1 MLPTNVIDW
10 LNQALVNAPTS
21 LLRGKRT
28 VSRSSHWATHWTV
41 ASFARANPLLV
52 VARSSQHRFLVIA
65 LFYLT
70 VVLWLL
76 AASGRCRGD
85 DATLFANES
94 TDVVASLDAEK
105 DGLIPAA
112 ETPKAEPVEGK
123 GNTPSQSTETTTTII
138 DCDAMSEIWEVSTRH
153 LPDHFC
159 AINTADP
166 HFDVHQFENGCWQKR
181 SIDPILVDDGRLN
194 ILYVH
199 GNFMERNNA
208 RERVR
213 ILDGYVRRKAT
224 RPYRLIM
231 FSWPS
236 QRESKPL
243 RDVFSNAESA
253 ECQSLYV
260 AWLIDHWRTQQQVSI
275 LGFSFGARS
284 VTGGLHLISG
294 GQIPGLSYVNTAA
307 TDAMPQF
314 RIGMVAPAI
323 DRSWLTQCG
332 RHRMALS
339 NVEAMVNLYNSKDP
353 ILRRFRFIDRLSRPI
368 AAGFAGFVG
377 IGDIRVTEPLSGQSD
392 TGQVRI
398 RQYDCGSIIGTT
410 HSERSYYGDCP
421 YFGYVIDNLL
431 WNDVP

>member
-1 MLPTNVIDW
+1 MLPTNIIDW
-10 LNQALVNAPTS
+10 LNQALVNAPVS
-21 LLRGKRT
+21 LLRSKR
-28 VSRSSHWATHWTV
+28 RV
-41 ASFARANPLLV
+41 ASVQKWSASSLTPSNSI
-52 VARSSQHRFLVIA
+52 VAIAHSSQHRFLVVA

-70 VVLWLL
+70 MVLWLF
-76 AASGRCRGD
+76 AASQRCRAD
-85 DATLFANES
+85 DTAIDVTDESVSLPQTAASVEPPVPATAATTDSGS
-94 TDVVASLDAEK
+94 TV
-105 DGLIPAA
+105 
-112 ETPKAEPVEGK
+112 
-123 GNTPSQSTETTTTII
+123 I
-138 DCDAMSEIWEVSTRH
+138 DCNSLSEIWEVSTRH

-159 AINTADP
+159 SINTTDP
-166 HFDVHQFENGCWQKR
+166 HFDVHQYEAGCWTKR
-181 SIDPILVDDGRLN
+181 TIDPVLVDDGRLN

-213 ILDGYVRRKAT
+213 ILDGYIRRKAT

-236 QRESKPL
+236 QREAKPL

-260 AWLIDHWRTQQQVSI
+260 AWLVDHWRSQQQVSI

-284 VTGGLHLISG
+284 VTGGLHLVSG
-294 GQIPGLSYVNTAA
+294 GQIPGLNYVNTAST
-307 TDAMPQF
+307 TDMPQF

-323 DRSWLTQCG
+323 DRSWLTHCG
-332 RHRMALS
+332 RHRLALS

-353 ILRRFRFIDRLSRPI
+353 ILRRFRFLDRLSRPI